1 MESIEQKKLN
11 VNSNQAFTLIANQLN
26 QQILLRRRYIFMKN
40 KLQLNGVRFFALL
53 LIFFLSGSMA
63 IGQNVGD
70 YRTVAT
76 GNWSA
81 LATWQRLNAL
91 PTNWTT
97 PTAVQ
102 GYPGQFGTTNITI
115 QTGNDLTL
123 DVSPAYSIVNLTT
136 EGTAR
141 LINSTTTAGYVLSIT
156 GNIVLGEGS
165 VLHDPINTKLN
176 TLENTIILNGASQ
189 QTISSAYPASIAFF
203 YNLKISNLTTNGGV
217 LLNHSTVVVEV
228 NLTVSSN
235 CTYDLSTYLS
245 NKTSSPNSIFTLE
258 AGSKLRL
265 AGSSGGATG
274 SNFPTRISGG
284 TFSYVIDP
292 ASTIEYYGNGSNP
305 QTISSSYTTGTTPAS
320 QNIPYGNLILTNGD
334 ATGTAT
340 KNLTSNLTGIAGNLT
355 VGDKVSFDLSTFTAN
370 RSANTVNFSLNGSA
384 ALKLAANNFPSGY
397 STNTISNN
405 STIEYNG
412 TIAQTILAMN
422 YGNLISSNSGPRTL
436 ASSGTIGVY
445 GAFTPGTNVYAVS
458 GSTVDFNGSTS
469 QTIPAFTFNNL
480 IINNNAGVTLSSDV
494 MVNTSLLINSG
505 KILTIPSTRQLNVL
519 GTITNNAGVSGL
531 IIKADPDNLLS
542 NGSLIFHNAVGSPVQ
557 ATVEMYSKAS
567 KATNYKWQFFGIPL
581 RTMSP
586 SPTFDGSYV
595 RQMFE
600 TGTNTTEHW
609 LQLTNASTLNSFT
622 GYEITQVSPRTLYF
636 QGELENSD
644 FSSGKLSYTI
654 SATYPGQHLI
664 GNPYTAAIDI
674 KKINFGSTDA
684 AIIDNTVYLYNTGS
698 YADWTNTGSGSGSGT
713 SAGQYIAVPILNAGT
728 SGIPAQIPSM
738 QAFLTRTMS
747 DNVLAIVSIPYSAAG
762 TIVKNTDLQRV
773 KAVKN
778 GSMKIDIN
786 GSRFS
791 DRMWIITNPNCT
803 HNFDNGWDG
812 SKFGGSILS
821 PQLYSIEAD
830 GDYQVNT
837 VNDINNTELG
847 FHAGEDSIYTLT
859 FTNENLESS
868 YKHIYLI
875 DLLDSTTTEITENGS
890 VYSFVA
896 GSIDS
901 PVKRFK
907 IVTSIEKTK
916 KDKKPDTHHKG
927 LKIFCSHKTI
937 IIDNSGGEKGDLML
951 YDSVFGRLI
960 KKTTFNANG
969 ITTIP
974 MNVRDGLY
982 VAKGV
987 TKSEELTISV
997 IIK

>member
-1 MESIEQKKLN
+1 MKTSTFSRLW
-11 VNSNQAFTLIANQLN
+11 T
-26 QQILLRRRYIFMKN
+26 IF
-40 KLQLNGVRFFALL
+40 LFSFFFI
-53 LIFFLSGSMA
+53 IFFPITA
-63 IGQNVGD
+63 QGQVVGD
-70 YRTVAT
+70 YRSVAM
-76 GNWSA
+76 GNWNT
-81 LATWQRLNAL
+81 LATWQRLNTL
-91 PTNWTT
+91 PNTWAIPTT
-97 PTAVQ
+97 GQ
-102 GYPGQFGTTNITI
+102 GYPGQNSSTANVTF
-115 QTGNDLTL
+115 QTGFDVTL
-123 DVSPAYSIVNLTT
+123 NVSPTNSIATLTT
-136 EGTAR
+136 QGTGR
-141 LINSTTTAGYVLSIT
+141 LINSATNGIT
-156 GNIVLGEGS
+156 LTISGNIILGPGPS
-165 VLHDPINTKLN
+165 LNSDPINMKVSSN
-176 TLENTIILNGASQ
+176 DNTIILNGTSQ
-189 QTISSAYPASIAFF
+189 QTISNSSSSPTAYF
-203 YNLKISNLTTNGGV
+203 YNLTISNTSAAGV
-217 LLNHSTVVVEV
+217 ILNNKVFILGNLNVST
-228 NLTVSSN
+228 N
-235 CTYDLSTYLS
+235 CTYDISTYES
-245 NKTSSPNSIFTLE
+245 NKKSSLTSIFTLQS
-258 AGSKLRL
+258 GSKLRL
-265 AGSSGGATG
+265 AGTTGGATG
-274 SNFPTRISGG
+274 SNFPIWISDAG
-284 TFSYVIDP
+284 TLSYSIDP
-292 ASTIEYYGNGSNP
+292 TSTIEYDGDGSTT
-305 QTISSSYTTGTTPAS
+305 QTISSSYATGSTPL
-320 QNIPYGNLILTNGD
+320 NITYGNLLLSNGN
-334 ATGTAT
+334 ATGTAN
-340 KNLTSNLTGIAGNLT
+340 KNLTNNIAGIAGNLT

-445 GAFTPGTNVYAVS
+445 GAFTPGTNVYTVS

-469 QTIPAFTFNNL
+469 QTISAFTFNNL

-494 MVNTSLLINSG
+494 TANTSLLINSG
-505 KILTIPSTRQLNVL
+505 KILTIPLTRQLNVL

-531 IIKADPDNLLS
+531 IIKSDPDNLLS
-542 NGSLIFHNAVGSPVQ
+542 NGSLIFHNAAGSSVQ

-595 RQMFE
+595 REIFE

-622 GYEITQVSPRTLYF
+622 GYEITQVSPKTIYF

-654 SATYPGQHLI
+654 GATYPGQHLI

-698 YADWTNTGSGSGSGT
+698 YADWTNTGSGTGSGT

-728 SGIPAQIPSM
+728 SGIPAQIPST

-747 DNVLAIVSIPYSAAG
+747 DNVLATVSIPYSAAG

-812 SKFGGSILS
+812 YKFGGSILS

-837 VNDINNTELG
+837 INDINNTELG

>member
-1 MESIEQKKLN
+1 MKTSTFSRLWTI
-11 VNSNQAFTLIANQLN
+11 LIVGFLF
-26 QQILLRRRYIFMKN
+26 I
-40 KLQLNGVRFFALL
+40 
-53 LIFFLSGSMA
+53 IFFPITA
-63 IGQNVGD
+63 QGQSVGD
-70 YRTVAT
+70 YKSVAL
-76 GNWSA
+76 GNWNA
-81 LATWQRLNAL
+81 LATWQRFNSSNTWA
-91 PTNWTT
+91 P
-97 PTAVQ
+97 PISASPE
-102 GYPGQFGTTNITI
+102 GYPGQFTSTANVTFQSGY
-115 QTGNDLTL
+115 DVTL
-123 DVSPAYSIVNLTT
+123 NVSPTNSIATLTT
-136 EGTAR
+136 QGTGR
-141 LINSTTTAGYVLSIT
+141 LINSATNGIT
-156 GNIVLGEGS
+156 LTINGNIILGPGPS
-165 VLHDPINTKLN
+165 PNFDPINMKISSN
-176 TLENTIILNGASQ
+176 DNTIILNGSSQ
-189 QTISSAYPASIAFF
+189 QTISNGSSSPTAYF
-203 YNLKISNLTTNGGV
+203 YNLTIYNTSAAGV
-217 LLNHSTVVVEV
+217 ILNNKVFILG
-228 NLTVSSN
+228 NLTVISN
-235 CTYDLSTYLS
+235 CTYDISTYES
-245 NKTSSPNSIFTLE
+245 NKKSSLTSIFTLQS
-258 AGSKLRL
+258 GSKLRL
-265 AGSSGGATG
+265 AGTTGGATG
-274 SNFPTRISGG
+274 SNFPIWIIDAG
-284 TFSYVIDP
+284 TLSYSIDP
-292 ASTIEYYGNGSNP
+292 TSTIEYYGIGSTT
-305 QTISSSYTTGTTPAS
+305 QTISSSYATGSTPSS
-320 QNIPYGNLILTNGD
+320 QNITYGNLLLSNGN
-334 ATGTAT
+334 ATGTAI
-340 KNLTSNLTGIAGNLT
+340 KNLTSNITGIAGNLT
-355 VGDKVSFDLSTFTAN
+355 IGDKVIFDLSTFTAN
-370 RSANTVNFSLNGSA
+370 RSANTVNFNLNGTGTLKLANTTGGMTGSNFPSGFNTYTLDGTSTVEYNGSA
-384 ALKLAANNFPSGY
+384 AQIIGAV
-397 STNTISNN
+397 
-405 STIEYNG
+405 
-412 TIAQTILAMN
+412 N
-422 YGNLISSNSGPRTL
+422 YGNLTVNNSAGATL
-436 ASSGTIGVY
+436 
-445 GAFTPGTNVYAVS
+445 
-458 GSTVDFNGSTS
+458 
-469 QTIPAFTFNNL
+469 
-480 IINNNAGVTLSSDV
+480 NADLT
-494 MVNTSLLINSG
+494 VNTSLIINAG
-505 KILTIPSTRQLNVL
+505 KLLTIPVAKQLNVV
-519 GTITNNAGVSGL
+519 GTITNNAGTSGL
-531 IIKADPDNLLS
+531 VIKSSSSSA
-542 NGSLIFHNAVGSPVQ
+542 NGSLIFNNAAGSPVQ

-600 TGTNTTEHW
+600 TGTTSAEHW

-654 SATYPGQHLI
+654 GATYPGQHLI

-698 YADWTNTGSGSGSGT
+698 YADWTNTGSGTGSGT
-713 SAGQYIAVPILNAGT
+713 SAGQYIAVPIFNAGT

-747 DNVLAIVSIPYSAAG
+747 DNVLATVSIPYSAAG

-773 KAVKN
+773 KAFKN

-812 SKFGGSILS
+812 SKFGGSVLS

-868 YKHIYLI
+868 YKNIYLI